1 MTERRRPFRW
11 TDIPGFLV
19 LALLSPFLEKNPQ
32 KLLAVRAPVV
42 FSMTRIVIFA
52 FSVAM
57 YAQIR
62 GAGIAGWP
70 EATLCIAL
78 VFSNHI
84 AAALEK
90 LPSRDVI
97 AFGREII
104 SRFGVG
110 GVRSVGSVYPPLET
124 TPERL
129 PDDTRDP

>member
-1 MTERRRPFRW
+1 MTERRRAFRW
-11 TDIPGFLV
+11 TDVPGFLAMAV
-19 LALLSPFLEKNPQ
+19 LSPFLEKNPQ

-42 FSMTRIVIFA
+42 FSMTRIVICA

-57 YAQIR
+57 FRQMWA
-62 GAGIAGWP
+62 AGIAGWP
-70 EATLCIAL
+70 EATLCLSL
-78 VFSNHI
+78 VFANHI

-90 LPSRDVI
+90 LPAREVI
-97 AFGREII
+97 AFGREIV